1 MGLSNRS
8 CKRFLGSRR
17 LRTARAI
24 PVAIAIN
31 GEREITSATDHACG
45 VITTM
50 P

>member
-1 MGLSNRS
+1 MSLSNRS

-17 LRTARAI
+17 LRTARAT
-24 PVAIAIN
+24 PVAMSIN
-31 GEREITSATDHACG
+31 DEQEVASVTDHTAG